1 MKGKDIEKRTE
12 KRTEERPERRL
23 RPLYRVHE
31 ADGKVIVELEMPG
44 VTKDGLEIKIENNE
58 LHILGKREP
67 MAKEGE
73 YLIKERRDG
82 DFYRVFTLDNTIDQD
97 KIEASLNNGLLTITL
112 GLKESE
118 KPKLITVK
126 TG

>member
-1 MKGKDIEKRTE
+1 MKGKEIEKRAE
-12 KRTEERPERRL
+12 KRTEERSERRL

-31 ADGKVIVELEMPG
+31 TDGKVIVELEMPG

-58 LHILGKREP
+58 LHILGRREP
-67 MAKEGE
+67 ATKEGE
-73 YLIKERRDG
+73 YLIKERREG

-97 KIEASLNNGLLTITL
+97 KVDASLSNGLLTITL

>member
-1 MKGKDIEKRTE
+1 MKEKDK
-12 KRTEERPERRL
+12 ERRNERKTERKI

-31 ADGKVIVELEMPG
+31 EDGKVIVELEMPG

-58 LHILGKREP
+58 LHILGKRNVP
-67 MAKEGE
+67 GKDVE

-97 KIEASLNNGLLTITL
+97 KVEASLNNGLLTITL